1 MDLATVHWGA
11 DCARYTGMRNVN
23 IAVPVRDTEP
33 RRPSGVGHVLLPHAF
48 AYPLAAAL
56 VAMAFLARL
65 LLAPF
70 LGDEITYLLFVP
82 AVLIASGTGG
92 LGPGLLATGLS
103 DLLALYFFRA
113 SFPLSASHVFSLSAF
128 TAIGIGMAVLG
139 ARLLRARSAALTS
152 TLDLVAREAH
162 LKSILDTIPD
172 AMIVIDRQGMVQS
185 FSLAAERLFKY
196 SSDEVIGK
204 NIKMLMPQPYRDA
217 HDGYLQHYQKTGERR
232 IIGIGRIV
240 VGERKGGSTFPMELS
255 VGEMRSSNK
264 TFYTGFIRDL
274 TERQS
279 TEARLQ
285 ELQSELVHISRLTA
299 MGEMA
304 STLAH
309 ELNQPLSAIAN
320 YLKGGMR
327 LLQDRTDEES
337 RQTRD
342 ALDKATEQAMRAG
355 QIIRRLRD
363 FVSRGESE
371 RRAENM
377 SKLVEEASALAL
389 VGVRD
394 VHIHFDLDPA
404 AEVLADKVQIQ
415 QVLINL
421 MRNAMEAM
429 AGSDRRDLTVRSAL
443 IDDDMVE
450 VRVTDTGPGIAP
462 EIASHLFQ
470 PFFTTKVH
478 GMGVGLSICRTIVE
492 AHEGRISVESKPD
505 GGTVFCFTLRAM
517 TKLGAD
523 SDAR

>member
-1 MDLATVHWGA
+1 
-11 DCARYTGMRNVN
+11 
-23 IAVPVRDTEP
+23 
-33 RRPSGVGHVLLPHAF
+33 
-48 AYPLAAAL
+48 
-56 VAMAFLARL
+56 
-65 LLAPF
+65 
-70 LGDEITYLLFVP
+70 
-82 AVLIASGTGG
+82 
-92 LGPGLLATGLS
+92 
-103 DLLALYFFRA
+103 
-113 SFPLSASHVFSLSAF
+113 
-128 TAIGIGMAVLG
+128 
-139 ARLLRARSAALTS
+139 
-152 TLDLVAREAH
+152 
-162 LKSILDTIPD
+162 
-172 AMIVIDRQGMVQS
+172 MIVIDRQGIIQS

-204 NIKMLMPQPYRDA
+204 NIKMLMPLPYRDG

-240 VGERKGGSTFPMELS
+240 VGERKGGSTFPMELT
-255 VGEMRSSNK
+255 VGEMRSYNK

-279 TEARLQ
+279 TEARLH

-327 LLQDRTDEES
+327 LLQDRPDEES

-394 VHIHFDLDPA
+394 IHIRFDLDPA

-421 MRNAMEAM
+421 MRNAVEAM
-429 AGSDRRDLTVRSAL
+429 ASSERRELTVRSAL
-443 IDDDMVE
+443 FDDDIVE
-450 VRVTDTGPGIAP
+450 IRVTDTGPGIAP
-462 EIASHLFQ
+462 EIADHLFQ

-492 AHEGRISVESKPD
+492 AHEGRISVEPNPD
-505 GGTVFCFTLRAM
+505 GGTVFSFTLRAM
-517 TKLGAD
+517 TKQEAD
-523 SDAR
+523 SDA

>member
-1 MDLATVHWGA
+1 
-11 DCARYTGMRNVN
+11 MRNVN
-23 IAVPVRDTEP
+23 VAVPVTDAEP
-33 RRPSGVGHVLLPHAF
+33 QRPLGVKHVMLPHALGY
-48 AYPLAAAL
+48 ALAAAL
-56 VAMAFLARL
+56 VAVAFLARL
-65 LLAPF
+65 LLEPF
-70 LGDEITYLLFVP
+70 HGDEITYLLFVP
-82 AVLIASGTGG
+82 AILIASGAGG
-92 LGPGLLATGLS
+92 LGPGLLATALS

-113 SFPLSASHVFSLSAF
+113 PLPLTTSHIFSLSAF

-139 ARLLRARSAALTS
+139 ARLLRARSSVVAS
-152 TLDLVAREAH
+152 TQDLVAREAH

-172 AMIVIDRQGMVQS
+172 AMIVIDPQGIVQS
-185 FSLAAERLFKY
+185 FSSAAERLFKY
-196 SSDEVIGK
+196 SPDEVIGK
-204 NIKMLMPQPYRDA
+204 NIKMLMPQPYRDG

-309 ELNQPLSAIAN
+309 ELNQPLSSIAN

-337 RQTRD
+337 RMTRD

-394 VHIHFDLDPA
+394 VHIRFDLDPA

-429 AGSDRRDLTVRSAL
+429 AASERRDLTVKSTL
-443 IDDDMVE
+443 IADDMVE
-450 VRVTDTGPGIAP
+450 VRVADTGPGIAP
-462 EIASHLFQ
+462 EIAGHLFQ
-470 PFFTTKVH
+470 PFFTTKIH
-478 GMGVGLSICRTIVE
+478 GMGVGLSICRTIIE
-492 AHEGRISVESKPD
+492 AHEGRISVEPNPD

-517 TKLGAD
+517 TKQDAD
-523 SDAR
+523 SDA

>member
-1 MDLATVHWGA
+1 
-11 DCARYTGMRNVN
+11 
-23 IAVPVRDTEP
+23 
-33 RRPSGVGHVLLPHAF
+33 
-48 AYPLAAAL
+48 
-56 VAMAFLARL
+56 
-65 LLAPF
+65 
-70 LGDEITYLLFVP
+70 
-82 AVLIASGTGG
+82 
-92 LGPGLLATGLS
+92 
-103 DLLALYFFRA
+103 
-113 SFPLSASHVFSLSAF
+113 
-128 TAIGIGMAVLG
+128 
-139 ARLLRARSAALTS
+139 
-152 TLDLVAREAH
+152 
-162 LKSILDTIPD
+162 
-172 AMIVIDRQGMVQS
+172 MIVIDPTGDSSIVQ
-185 FSLAAERLFKY
+185 LGGRAAC
-196 SSDEVIGK
+196 SSIHPDEVIGK

-320 YLKGGMR
+320 YLKGGIR
-327 LLQDRTDEES
+327 LLQDRPDEES

-394 VHIHFDLDPA
+394 VHIRFDLDPA

-429 AGSDRRDLTVRSAL
+429 AGSERRDLTVKSAL

-462 EIASHLFQ
+462 EIADHLFQ

-492 AHEGRISVESKPD
+492 AHEGRISVEPNPD

-517 TKLGAD
+517 TKQDAE
-523 SDAR
+523 SDA

>member
-1 MDLATVHWGA
+1 
-11 DCARYTGMRNVN
+11 MRNVN
-23 IAVPVRDTEP
+23 IAVPVTDAEP
-33 RRPSGVGHVLLPHAF
+33 QRPFGTRHIRLSYALSYA
-48 AYPLAAAL
+48 LAAAL
-56 VAMAFLARL
+56 VAMTFLARL
-65 LLAPF
+65 LLESA
-70 LGDEITYLLFVP
+70 LGDEVTYLLFVP
-82 AVLIASGTGG
+82 VVLVASGVGG
-92 LGPGLLATGLS
+92 LGPGLLATVLS
-103 DLLALYFFRA
+103 GVLALYF
-113 SFPLSASHVFSLSAF
+113 SHTTFPLSASHVIGLSAF
-128 TAIGIGMAVLG
+128 TAIGISMAMLG
-139 ARLLRARSAALTS
+139 ARLLRARSAAISS
-152 TLDLVAREAH
+152 TQDLVAREAH

-172 AMIVIDRQGMVQS
+172 AMIVIDPHGIIQS
-185 FSLAAERLFKY
+185 FSSAAERLFKY
-196 SSDEVIGK
+196 SAAEVIGQ
-204 NIKMLMPQPYRDA
+204 NIKMLMPQPYRDG
-217 HDGYLQHYQKTGERR
+217 HDGYLQHYQETGERR

-327 LLQDRTDEES
+327 LLQNRPDEES

-371 RRAENM
+371 RRGENM
-377 SKLVEEASALAL
+377 TKLVEEASALAL
-389 VGVRD
+389 VGVKD
-394 VHIHFDLDPA
+394 VHIRFDLDPT

-429 AGSDRRDLTVRSAL
+429 ADSDRRDLTVKSAL

-450 VRVTDTGPGIAP
+450 VRVTDTGAGIAP
-462 EIASHLFQ
+462 EIADHLFQ
-470 PFFTTKVH
+470 PFFTTKIH

-492 AHEGRISVESKPD
+492 AHEGRISVEPNPN
-505 GGTVFCFTLRAM
+505 GGTVFRFTLRAM
-517 TKLGAD
+517 TKQDAD
-523 SDAR
+523 SDA